1 MLLGCMFLRGGT
13 VGKLFFGVGRELEF
27 PLIILAGFF
36 MVAAIF
42 TSFYEYHGFGSQEGM
57 IRRGPCEPLVCI
69 TFDDGPSPKN
79 TPQILDILK
88 DKGVK
93 ATFFVTGK
101 YVEIYPEIA
110 QRIVAEGHDIGNHTY
125 NHKELAV
132 SNKKTILNEL
142 QKTEDVIQRV
152 TGIKTKLFRPP
163 RGVCG
168 NAARKVLIEEGYKII
183 LWTISTLDWRKV
195 KPKTIFWRVKLF
207 IRDGAIILF
216 HDSGSLFGCGDSERI
231 NTIRALPLVID
242 FLKEEGYKIITV
254 SEMLECLE
262 ESEQGKS
269 VLGEA

>member
-1 MLLGCMFLRGGT
+1 MLLGCMFLREGT
-13 VGKLFFGVGRELEF
+13 VGKLFFNVGKEF
-27 PLIILAGFF
+27 EFHLIVLAGFF

-101 YVEIYPEIA
+101 YVEMYPEIA

-125 NHKELAV
+125 NHKELVV

-142 QKTEDVIQRV
+142 RKTDEVIWEA
-152 TGIKTKLFRPP
+152 TGIRTRLFRPP
-163 RGVCG
+163 RGICG
-168 NAARKVLIEEGYKII
+168 NAARKLLIEEGYKII

-195 KPKTIFWRVKLF
+195 KPKAILWRVKLF

-216 HDSGSLFGCGDSERI
+216 HDSGSLFGCGDSGRT
-231 NTIRALPLVID
+231 NTVRALPLVID

-254 SEMLECLE
+254 SEILECLE